1 MPDKQTV
8 VDFFDAQPRDEK
20 IFILAELSHQLT
32 VQVRMNPYAAAV
44 INEVQHALASAII
57 AAVKPERAHSE
68 PRLDWLFETA
78 EVQGVLDAFISAID
92 GLSSMP
98 GTPLYNFLED
108 ARAPASEREP
118 R

>member
-1 MPDKQTV
+1 MDMPDKQTV

-44 INEVQHALASAII
+44 ISEVQHALASAII

-78 EVQGVLDAFISAID
+78 EVQGVL
-92 GLSSMP
+92 
-98 GTPLYNFLED
+98 
-108 ARAPASEREP
+108 
-118 R
+118 

>member
-1 MPDKQTV
+1 VNVPDKQTV

-20 IFILAELSHQLT
+20 ILILAELSHQLT
-32 VQVRMNPYAAAV
+32 VQVRMNPYAAAA

-68 PRLDWLFETA
+68 PRFDWLFEIA
-78 EVQGVLDAFISAID
+78 EVQGVLDAFIPAID
-92 GLSSMP
+92 GLSSVP

-108 ARAPASEREP
+108 ARAKAK
-118 R
+118 

>member
-1 MPDKQTV
+1 MRDKQTV

-20 IFILAELSHQLT
+20 IFILAALSHQLT
-32 VQVRMNPYAAAV
+32 VQVRMNPYTAAA

-57 AAVKPERAHSE
+57 AAVKPEHAHSE
-68 PRLDWLFETA
+68 PRLDWLFDIA